1 MDFENKIPVGQHLR
15 RCYSLNGMKSP
26 AVEDDEDGNCSNK
39 ENVHPNRLPMVSPS
53 ERSDQIDGV
62 LDVLCIIR
70 QDEIG

>member
-1 MDFENKIPVGQHLR
+1 
-15 RCYSLNGMKSP
+15 MKSL